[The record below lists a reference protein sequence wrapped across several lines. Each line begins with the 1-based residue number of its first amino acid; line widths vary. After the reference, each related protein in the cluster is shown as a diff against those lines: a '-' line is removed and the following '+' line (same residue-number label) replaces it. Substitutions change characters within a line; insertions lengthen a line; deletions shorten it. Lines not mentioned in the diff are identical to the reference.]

1 MAAPGR
7 LLDRLLHWIAHAES
21 EQREILLGSLLLL
34 FIMLGGTIG
43 YRIIEGW
50 TWIEAF
56 YMTFITL
63 TTIGFSEVRPL
74 SEAGRLF
81 TVFVALAGI
90 GTVAFIATRMVQF
103 ILSSTTFRD
112 RYLRRKL
119 RAMHDHFIVCGY
131 GRVGKR
137 IVEDLLQAGRPV
149 VVIERAE
156 EELEEL
162 RAAHLVFVAGDA
174 EEEETLRRAGID
186 RARALILALAD
197 DSANVF
203 VTLLAREL
211 NPNVFILARTN
222 DHKNMRKLLRAGA
235 NKVIAPSEV
244 GADRMAQV
252 VLRPHV
258 DAFMERVLG
267 TGALGLQMEEIRI
280 EPGAPLAG
288 KTLAESNF
296 RQHYNA
302 IVVAIVDGQTSEIRY
317 NPGADA
323 RLQAGDILI
332 VLGIPEA
339 IEKLQREGCR
349 AP

>member
-1 MAAPGR
+1 MSTPVH
-7 LLDRLLHWIAHAES
+7 LLERLLHWLVHTEA

-34 FIMLGGTIG
+34 FILLGGTIG

-81 TVFVALAGI
+81 TVLIALAGI

-103 ILSSTTFRD
+103 ILSNTTFRD

-119 RAMHDHFIVCGY
+119 RAMRDHFIVCGY
-131 GRVGKR
+131 GRVGRR

-149 VVIERAE
+149 VVIERATE
-156 EELEEL
+156 PLEDL
-162 RAAHLVFVAGDA
+162 RAAHLIFVAGDA
-174 EEEETLRRAGID
+174 EEEATLRQAGID
-186 RARALILALAD
+186 RARALILAMAD
-197 DSANVF
+197 DSASVF

-211 NPNVFILARTN
+211 NPDVFILARTN
-222 DHKNMRKLLRAGA
+222 DHKNVRKLLRAGA

-252 VLRPHV
+252 VLRPYV

-267 TGALGLQMEEIRI
+267 TGALGLQMEEIPI

-302 IVVAIVDGQTSEIRY
+302 IVVAIVDARTGEIRY
-317 NPGADA
+317 NPGANA
-323 RLQAGDILI
+323 RLQPGDILI

-339 IEKLQREGCR
+339 IQKLQTEGCR

>member
-1 MAAPGR
+1 M
-7 LLDRLLHWIAHAES
+7 
-21 EQREILLGSLLLL
+21 Q
-34 FIMLGGTIG
+34 
-43 YRIIEGW
+43 
-50 TWIEAF
+50 
-56 YMTFITL
+56 
-63 TTIGFSEVRPL
+63 
-74 SEAGRLF
+74 
-81 TVFVALAGI
+81 
-90 GTVAFIATRMVQF
+90 
-103 ILSSTTFRD
+103 
-112 RYLRRKL
+112 
-119 RAMHDHFIVCGY
+119 DHFIVCGY

-222 DHKNMRKLLRAGA
+222 DHKNLRKLLRAGA

-302 IVVAIVDGQTSEIRY
+302 IVVAIVDGQTGAIRY

-339 IEKLQREGCR
+339 IEKLQWEGCR